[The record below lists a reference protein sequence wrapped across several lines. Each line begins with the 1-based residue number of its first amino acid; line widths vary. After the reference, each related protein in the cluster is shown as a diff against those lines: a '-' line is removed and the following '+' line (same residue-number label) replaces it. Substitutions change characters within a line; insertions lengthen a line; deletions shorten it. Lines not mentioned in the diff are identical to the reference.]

1 MDAPNRPVRPFV
13 MDRPVLYP
21 FVAELR
27 ESERLRAFAEA
38 LPAAARVSEP
48 VLPVLLAALHE
59 EVGRGLVALAPEDAD
74 ARDAAEGA
82 AWFLGDERVALFPS
96 RGVHWGSGLEPPP
109 HLVGER
115 ARALDVLA
123 RGGLVCASAAAVA
136 EPLPPPA
143 ARPEPIEL
151 TPAAEVSLEA
161 LTEALALAG
170 YERVER
176 ADERGQFAVRG
187 GLVDVFPTTGREPL
201 RVEFWGDEIE
211 GIRAFS
217 PFTQRALHPVEY
229 AVIYPAAERRLDLVE
244 TQLVD
249 KDEPI
254 PIPRDLVA
262 PLPEGVDLV
271 WERDE
276 VRAVWEEED
285 LEPISLARAVALDPL
300 PSGQPFA
307 FEAQRPALVARGL
320 AEAENEL
327 AAFVRAG
334 NRVVVAFPH
343 RGEALRQQNLLR
355 RVDARILEDG
365 EELPREAELLFAIS
379 PARRGFVWRDLG
391 LVLLPD
397 TQVFRKRP
405 PRERRLGARSL
416 QSFADLRTGDY
427 VVHEDHGIGKLLSF
441 ETKEVAGVTRDYLL
455 LAFRGDDRLYVPHEQ
470 VGKVSR
476 YIGADATAPALS
488 KLGGK
493 AWDNLKTR
501 ARESVRELA
510 GELLALYAQR
520 QQASGVPFDLRNEWL
535 ERLEAEFPYR
545 ETADQQTA
553 IEAVKEDLE
562 APRPMDRLVCGDVG
576 FGKTEV
582 AIRAAFAVAVNGKQT
597 LMLAPTTILAE
608 QHWHTFRNRYRDFPV
623 RVEMV
628 SRFRQPKEV
637 KQVLADFQ
645 AGKVEVLIGT
655 HRILSR
661 DVIPK
666 ELGLVILDEEQRFGV
681 AQKELLRALRL
692 EVDVLTLS
700 ATPIPRTLH
709 MSLSGLR
716 DISIIETPPEG
727 RRPIRTTVAEYDE
740 ELVKLALEREHE
752 RGGQSFYLHNRVET
766 IEDVAEKLQQLSPD
780 LRFLVAH
787 GQMRERDLEE
797 KMHAFLR
804 GDADVLVSTTII
816 ESGLDIPQAN
826 TLVVER
832 ADTLGLS
839 QLYQIR
845 GRVGRSDV
853 TAHAYLFYPDMS
865 ELTPEARARLATL
878 ADHTE
883 LGAGFAIA
891 MRDLEIRGAGNLL
904 GDEQSGHVAALGFEL
919 YVELLAEAVAEL
931 SGERRVAARP
941 VRVDVRVD
949 AYVPAEYIES
959 EALKIDLHRRLAL
972 TDDEDELRELQAA
985 TEDRFGPLPEPVENL
1000 FLIQEAKL
1008 KLARAGADYLVFRG
1022 GKASVGQMV
1031 LGSAELR
1038 DLRRRVDTA
1047 VYSTGNREITLREDG
1062 FPEALRLVDAIL
1074 AARQAA

>member
-1 MDAPNRPVRPFV
+1 MVRTIEQ
-13 MDRPVLYP
+13 RPVL
-21 FVAELR
+21 FALVREL
-27 ESERLRAFAEA
+27 LRSDKLQE
-38 LPAAARVSEP
+38 LAAAMPTRARVSEP
-48 VLPVLLAALHE
+48 VLPLVVAALHE
-59 EVGRGLVALAPEDAD
+59 QLGRALTLLVAEDAD
-74 ARDAAEGA
+74 ARDVAEAA
-82 AWFLGDERVALFPS
+82 AWYVGSDRVGLLPS
-96 RGVHWGSGLEPPP
+96 RGVKWDSGLLPPP

-123 RGGLVCASAAAVA
+123 RGGLVVVSAAALA
-136 EPLPPPA
+136 EAIPPPH
-143 ARPEPIEL
+143 ARVAPIPL
-151 TPAAEVSLEA
+151 TPGDERGLET
-161 LTEALALAG
+161 LVEELALAG
-170 YERVER
+170 YERVDR
-176 ADERGQFAVRG
+176 AEERGQFAVRG
-187 GLVDVFPTTGREPL
+187 DLVDVFPTTGREPL
-201 RVEFWGDEIE
+201 RVEFFADEIE
-211 GIRAFS
+211 QVRSFS
-217 PFTQRALHPVEY
+217 PFTQRTLDTVGETVVY
-229 AVIYPAAERRLDLVE
+229 AAAERRADLRGIEDAFDDE
-244 TQLVD
+244 TPPSA
-249 KDEPI
+249 K
-254 PIPRDLVA
+254 RDLVSPLGGA
-262 PLPEGVDLV
+262 PDLV
-271 WERDE
+271 WEIDD
-276 VRAVWEEED
+276 VRQLWEEEG
-285 LEPISLARAVALDPL
+285 LGPVRVAGATELTEL
-300 PSGQPFA
+300 PAGQPFT
-307 FEAQRPALVARGL
+307 FQAQRPAIAARGL

-327 AAFVRAG
+327 AGFVRAG
-334 NRVVVAFPH
+334 HRVVVAFPH
-343 RGEALRQQNLLR
+343 RGEALRTQNLLR
-355 RVDARILEDG
+355 RVDAELLEPG
-365 EELPREAELLFAIS
+365 EVVPEEAELRFAVA
-379 PARRGFVWRDLG
+379 PARRGFVWRDLQ
-391 LVLLPD
+391 LALLPD
-397 TQVFRKRP
+397 TQIFRKRA
-405 PRERRLGARSL
+405 PRPEAARIGRAL
-416 QSFADLRTGDY
+416 QSFADLRTGDH
-427 VVHEDHGIGKLLSF
+427 VVHEDHGVGKLLGF
-441 ETKEVAGVTRDYLL
+441 ETKTVAGVTRDYLF

-470 VGKVSR
+470 IGKVSR
-476 YIGADATAPALS
+476 YIGADARAPALS

-493 AWDNLKTR
+493 AWQNLKSR
-501 ARESVRELA
+501 ARESVHELA
-510 GELLALYAQR
+510 GELLALYARR
-520 QQASGVPFDLRNEWL
+520 QSTPGVAFELEHDWL
-535 ERLEAEFPYR
+535 QQLEASFPYR
-545 ETADQQTA
+545 ETVDQARA
-553 IEAVKEDLE
+553 IEEVKEDLE

-582 AIRAAFAVAVNGKQT
+582 AVRAAFAVAVNGKQVM
-597 LMLAPTTILAE
+597 MLAPTTILAE
-608 QHWHTFRNRYRDFPV
+608 QHWNTFRNRYRDFPV

-628 SRFRQPKEV
+628 SRFRSAAEQ
-637 KQVLADFQ
+637 KQALRDFSD
-645 AGKVEVLIGT
+645 GKVEVLIGT
-655 HRILSR
+655 HRVLSR

-666 ELGLVILDEEQRFGV
+666 DLGLVILDEEQRFGV

-727 RRPIRTTVAEYDE
+727 RRPIRTTVGEYDE
-740 ELVKLALEREHE
+740 EAIKLALEREVE
-752 RGGQSFYLHNRVET
+752 RGGQAFYLHNRVET
-766 IEDVAEKLQQLSPD
+766 IDEVLEKLQQLAPN
-780 LRFLVAH
+780 LRFLAAH
-787 GQMRERDLEE
+787 GQMRERELEE

-832 ADTLGLS
+832 ADQLGLA

-941 VRVDVRVD
+941 VRVDARVD
-949 AYVPAEYIES
+949 AYVPADYISS

-972 TDDEDELRELQAA
+972 TEDEDELRELQAG

-1008 KLARAGADYLVFRG
+1008 KLARAGADYFVFRG

-1038 DLRRRVDTA
+1038 DLRLRVDTA
-1047 VYSTGNREITLREDG
+1047 VYTTANREVSLREEG
-1062 FPEALRLVDAIL
+1062 LPQALRLVDAIL

>member
-1 MDAPNRPVRPFV
+1 MDQPILHPFV
-13 MDRPVLYP
+13 E
-21 FVAELR
+21 ALR
-27 ESERLRAFAEA
+27 ESERLKTFAEA
-38 LPAAARVSEP
+38 FPAAARVSEP
-48 VLPVLLAALHE
+48 ALPLLLAALHE
-59 EVGRGLVALAPEDAD
+59 ELDRPLVLLAPEDQD

-82 AWFLGDERVALFPS
+82 AWFLGEERVAMLPS
-96 RGVHWGSGLEPPP
+96 RGVHWGSGLDPAP

-115 ARALDVLA
+115 ARALDILA
-123 RGGLVCASAAAVA
+123 AGGLVVASAAALA
-136 EPLPPPA
+136 EPMPPVA
-143 ARPEPIEL
+143 ARPEPIRLATEQ
-151 TPAAEVSLEA
+151 EISLEQ
-161 LTEALALAG
+161 LSESLALAG

-201 RVEFWGDEIE
+201 RVEFWGDVIE
-211 GIRAFS
+211 QMRVFS
-217 PFTQRALHPVEY
+217 PFTQRALHPVEI
-229 AVIYPAAERRLDLVE
+229 AVVYPAAERRLDLVE
-244 TQLVD
+244 PTLL
-249 KDEPI
+249 DEDQPI
-254 PIPRDLVA
+254 PIPNDLVPPVA
-262 PLPEGVDLV
+262 AGPDLV
-271 WERDE
+271 WQIDE
-276 VRAVWEEED
+276 VRQVWEEEG
-285 LEPISLARAVALDPL
+285 LEPVTLKRAAHLDTL
-300 PSGQPFA
+300 PAGQPFA

-320 AEAENEL
+320 SEAENEL
-327 AAFVRAG
+327 GAFVRG
-334 NRVVVAFPH
+334 GQRVVVAFPH
-343 RGEALRQQNLLR
+343 VGEAMRQQNLLR
-355 RVDARILEDG
+355 RVQARILEDG
-365 EELPREAELLFAIS
+365 EDLPREPELLFAVT

-391 LVLLPD
+391 LTLLPD

-405 PRERRLGARSL
+405 PRERRIGGRAL
-416 QSFADLRTGDY
+416 QSFADLRSGDFI
-427 VVHEDHGIGKLLSF
+427 VHEDHGVGKLLGF
-441 ETKEVAGVTRDYLL
+441 ETKEVAGVTRDYLFL
-455 LAFRGDDRLYVPHEQ
+455 GFRGDDRLYVPHEQ
-470 VGKVSR
+470 LGKVSR
-476 YIGADATAPALS
+476 YIGADSTMPALS

-520 QQASGVPFDLRNEWL
+520 QQAPGVAYDLRHEYL

-545 ETADQQTA
+545 ETPDQQAA

-582 AIRAAFAVAVNGKQT
+582 AIRAAFAVAVNGKQA

-608 QHWHTFRNRYRDFPV
+608 QHWHTFRDRYRDFPV

-628 SRFRQPKEV
+628 SRFRPPKEV

-645 AGKVEVLIGT
+645 EGKVDVLIGT

-681 AQKELLRALRL
+681 AQKELLRSLRL

-727 RRPIRTTVAEYDE
+727 RRPIRTTVSEFDE
-740 ELVKLALEREHE
+740 EIVKQALEREIE
-752 RGGQSFYLHNRVET
+752 RGGQAFYLHNRVDT
-766 IEDVAEKLQQLSPD
+766 IDEATEKLRQLVPS
-780 LRFLVAH
+780 LRFLEAH
-787 GQMRERDLEE
+787 GQMRERELEE

-826 TLVVER
+826 TLIVER
-832 ADTLGLS
+832 ADQLGLS

-865 ELTPEARARLATL
+865 ELSPEARARLATL

-941 VRVDVRVD
+941 VRVDARVD
-949 AYVPAEYIES
+949 AYVPPEYIAS

-972 TDDEDELRELQAA
+972 SDSEDEVRELQAA
-985 TEDRFGPLPEPVENL
+985 TVDRYGPLPEPVENL

-1008 KLARAGADYLVFRG
+1008 KLARAGADYFVFRG
-1022 GKASVGQMV
+1022 GKATIGRMV
-1031 LGSAELR
+1031 LGSDELR

-1047 VYSTGNREITLREDG
+1047 VYTTSNHEVSLREDG
-1062 FPEALRLVDAIL
+1062 FPQALRLVDAIL